1 MHDYGEFK
9 LEKEPSSILIQ
20 FMLTYKLDTGP
31 KSAISQGKIKGDLS
45 KYGQ

>member
-9 LEKEPSSILIQ
+9 SEKEPSSIFAQ

-31 KSAISQGKIKGDLS
+31 KSAIFQGKIKGDLS